1 MANNYRDRND
11 RVPAVRA
18 PGQAAAYLLRMG
30 PTPPPQPQDVAAAMA
45 NHLLDNPDAAVLG
58 AADENIGQASE
69 LSITP

>member
-1 MANNYRDRND
+1 MADIHRDPNYR
-11 RVPAVRA
+11 VVRA
-18 PGQAAAYLLRMG
+18 PGEAAAYLLGMG